1 MYSQINCGRYSYKL
15 ISTSPV
21 NYFLLIAN
29 NLSGIMLNSIIV
41 QCLCKRCTSVT
52 SWKAFYFLLCSTF
65 FMAFENTW
73 TKLKYKASGESH
85 PSTALVGSGKEHS
98 EPEPLQLTTITST
111 HVAVDLNLFKL
122 STMWNRKK
130 GKTSTV
136 IIWEQ
141 HFLPG
146 CGCFAEKHNAKN
158 SSNGRSCVALWLLLE
173 MALGEWSNGILLITW
188 QLNKV
193 PMVHY

>member
-1 MYSQINCGRYSYKL
+1 MFLFFRVLLLCPRGETCRMAREFSSFALVYYINLSRYIIILISDMYSQINCGRYSYKL

-111 HVAVDLNLFKL
+111 HVAVD
-122 STMWNRKK
+122 R
-130 GKTSTV
+130 
-136 IIWEQ
+136 
-141 HFLPG
+141 
-146 CGCFAEKHNAKN
+146 
-158 SSNGRSCVALWLLLE
+158 SNVFS
-173 MALGEWSNGILLITW
+173 
-188 QLNKV
+188 
-193 PMVHY
+193 